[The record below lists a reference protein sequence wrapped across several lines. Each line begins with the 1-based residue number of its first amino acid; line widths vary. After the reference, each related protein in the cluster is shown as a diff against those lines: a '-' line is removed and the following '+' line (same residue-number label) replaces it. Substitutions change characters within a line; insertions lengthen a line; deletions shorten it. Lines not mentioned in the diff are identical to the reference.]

1 MASLSCS
8 VPLFRGR
15 RRRRRVTSSSTPPWG
30 ERCTLRC
37 FSTSGTDDGSGSDDA
52 PASYPSRLL
61 SRLSATSSNRS
72 LLSDALPLPV
82 ALRAGASAF
91 FGIGCL
97 TGLHYGPWLND
108 GWASG
113 DITMVLG
120 SFGATAVLV
129 YGYPAAPFSQPKNV
143 VLGHVFSAACGIA
156 AHKYLTPLD
165 LVPACQALGD
175 LTMGLCAPDL
185 GPAAAQG
192 TPILAAPV
200 AVAAATMGMMAVGIV
215 HPPAGGTCLIAC
227 MGSDAIH
234 QLGWQFLVPTAFGS
248 TFLCTT
254 AFFINNVSGAAS
266 RRYPAEGWW

>member
-1 MASLSCS
+1 
-8 VPLFRGR
+8 
-15 RRRRRVTSSSTPPWG
+15 
-30 ERCTLRC
+30 
-37 FSTSGTDDGSGSDDA
+37 
-52 PASYPSRLL
+52 
-61 SRLSATSSNRS
+61 
-72 LLSDALPLPV
+72 
-82 ALRAGASAF
+82 
-91 FGIGCL
+91 
-97 TGLHYGPWLND
+97 
-108 GWASG
+108 
-113 DITMVLG
+113 
-120 SFGATAVLV
+120 
-129 YGYPAAPFSQPKNV
+129 
-143 VLGHVFSAACGIA
+143 
-156 AHKYLTPLD
+156 
-165 LVPACQALGD
+165 
-175 LTMGLCAPDL
+175 MGLCAPDL